1 MKPEELKSTYVNT
14 ERFRKKKKK
23 RSAVFFCLYQGMQF
37 LPRTQNRKYI
47 ETLTAFPAYIRKRN
61 DQCNNVNYEWRNP

>member
-23 RSAVFFCLYQGMQF
+23 ALQCSFVFIRDYNFYPGLKTENILKHSLHVQ
-37 LPRTQNRKYI
+37 L
-47 ETLTAFPAYIRKRN
+47 TLEREMI
-61 DQCNNVNYEWRNP
+61 NVIT

>member
-23 RSAVFFCLYQGMQF
+23 KDLQCSFVFIRECNFYPGLKTENILKHSLHFQ
-37 LPRTQNRKYI
+37 L
-47 ETLTAFPAYIRKRN
+47 TLEREMI
-61 DQCNNVNYEWRNP
+61 NVIT